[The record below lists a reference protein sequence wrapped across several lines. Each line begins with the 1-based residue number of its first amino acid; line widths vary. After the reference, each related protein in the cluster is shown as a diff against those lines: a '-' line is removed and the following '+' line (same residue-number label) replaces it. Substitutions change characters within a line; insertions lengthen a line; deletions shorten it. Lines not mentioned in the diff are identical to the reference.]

1 MSGLL
6 PAFVVTLW
14 VLNGQVSARQTGAII
29 VDHTCTDIT
38 RIPETAIL
46 EAKAK
51 LCIAY
56 GHTSH
61 GSQLTSGMSGLV
73 GFANGGG
80 KGLALPKN
88 IFAWRHGGANGAL
101 DLHDYAMDG
110 DVGYYPD
117 WVNNTRAY
125 LNNPQNVDVNVVL
138 WSWCGQVSG
147 KYSGNKLLAE
157 YLEPMNQLEKDYPHV
172 TFVYMTGHV
181 DHSDDANNKAANQV
195 IRDYCKAN
203 GKVLYDFADIESFDP
218 DGVYCPFPNDSCEYF
233 ASRTGASLGNWAKQ
247 WQDSH
252 AVNVDWYSCDSAHS
266 EPLNANLKAYAAWWL
281 FARLAGWPGTPCPSG
296 TGDLNCDGRVDLSD
310 LAVLAENWLAV
321 RQ

>member
-1 MSGLL
+1 MMNRLMAALMITALGGSGQL
-6 PAFVVTLW
+6 F
-14 VLNGQVSARQTGAII
+14 ARQAIL

-38 RIPETAIL
+38 AIPQAAIL
-46 EAKAK
+46 QAKAK
-51 LCIAY
+51 LHIAY

-61 GSQLTSGMSGLV
+61 GSQLVSGMNGLV

-80 KGLALPKN
+80 KGLALPKGV
-88 IFAWRHGGANGAL
+88 FAWRHGGANGAL
-101 DLHDYAMDG
+101 DLHDTAMAG

-125 LNNPQNVDVNVVL
+125 LNDPQNADVNVIM

-147 KYSGNKLLAE
+147 KYSGNRLLTE
-157 YLEPMNQLEKDYPHV
+157 YLDPMSRLERDYPHV

-195 IRDYCKAN
+195 IRDYCKSN

-218 DGVYCPFPNDSCEYF
+218 DGVYYPFPNDSCEYF
-233 ASRTGASLGNWAKQ
+233 ASRTGASLGNWAQK
-247 WQDSH
+247 WQNSH
-252 AVNVDWYSCDSAHS
+252 RINVDWYNCDSAHS

-281 FARLAGWPGTPCPSG
+281 FARLAGWPGTPCSSDA
-296 TGDLNCDGRVDLSD
+296 GDLNCDGQVNLSD
-310 LAVLAENWLAV
+310 LAILAGNWLKD
-321 RQ
+321 Q